1 MIKLK
6 FSHFTF
12 REITILQFAFYNLPT
27 LMHDRQH
34 INIVHNCKGQTLLYN
49 CINMPRKL
57 EEFPLLAFLFKKD
70 YSW

>member
-49 CINMPRKL
+49 YKYATKIGRISPPS
-57 EEFPLLAFLFKKD
+57 FSF
-70 YSW
+70 